1 MDMHVKLCEEL
12 FSAAKTE
19 FKNMESF
26 YFHNCLYESVWKDNR
41 RRHTEKIDTWD
52 ILHKYSS
59 DYKVIFVGDA
69 SMAPYEISS
78 PGGSVEYQNEESG
91 RVWMQRVVSSF
102 NKLIWINPVEECYWS
117 YTPSI
122 SMVRGLVED
131 RMYPLTLDGL
141 ERGMEE
147 LSR

>member
-1 MDMHVKLCEEL
+1 
-12 FSAAKTE
+12 
-19 FKNMESF
+19 
-26 YFHNCLYESVWKDNR
+26 
-41 RRHTEKIDTWD
+41 
-52 ILHKYSS
+52 
-59 DYKVIFVGDA
+59 
-69 SMAPYEISS
+69 MAPYEISS

-91 RVWMQRVVSSF
+91 AVWMQRVSGTYKNV
-102 NKLIWINPVEECYWS
+102 IWINPVEESYWH

-122 SMVRGLVED
+122 SMLRGLVED

>member
-1 MDMHVKLCEEL
+1 
-12 FSAAKTE
+12 
-19 FKNMESF
+19 
-26 YFHNCLYESVWKDNR
+26 
-41 RRHTEKIDTWD
+41 
-52 ILHKYSS
+52 
-59 DYKVIFVGDA
+59 
-69 SMAPYEISS
+69 
-78 PGGSVEYQNEESG
+78 
-91 RVWMQRVVSSF
+91 MQRVVSSF